1 MDWRGGWID
10 GRSGAAVAP
19 EAALERLASAR
30 VVLLGESHDRLADHL
45 WQAAVVAGFAERG
58 AAPMVGFEM
67 FPRRVQ
73 PVLDA
78 WSSGAL
84 DLDAFVAQSR
94 WAEVWGFDPALYR
107 PLLDLCCDRRLPM
120 IALNC
125 DRPLVSLV
133 GRDGWQ
139 ALPEEERS
147 WLTPA
152 APALPDY
159 RRYLFEI
166 TGGVR
171 PGRAAQAPED
181 PAFDRFVRAQQ
192 VWDRAFACAIAEALG
207 RNSCGPVVGIIG
219 RGHLEYGFGTPWQ
232 LADLGITD
240 VVIALPEPPDAAIVP
255 SDPPI
260 ADLVCRHP
268 QPQDEHA

>member
-1 MDWRGGWID
+1 MDWLGSWID
-10 GRSGAAVAP
+10 GRSGAEVVP
-19 EAALERLASAR
+19 EAALDRLASAR

-45 WQAAVVAGFAERG
+45 WQAAVVAGLADRG
-58 AAPMVGFEM
+58 TAPIVGFEM
-67 FPRRVQ
+67 FPRRAQ

-78 WSSGAL
+78 WSSGEL
-84 DLDAFVAQSR
+84 DLAEFLAHSR
-94 WAEVWGFDPALYR
+94 WAEVWGFDPSLYR
-107 PLLDLCCDRRLPM
+107 PLFDLCRDRRLPM
-120 IALNC
+120 VALNC
-125 DRPLVSLV
+125 DRPIVTRV

-139 ALPEEERS
+139 ALPEAERH
-147 WLTPA
+147 WFTPA
-152 APALPDY
+152 VDALPDY

-171 PGRAAQAPED
+171 PGRATQSPED

-192 VWDRAFACAIAEALG
+192 VWDRAFACAITEVLG
-207 RNSCGPVVGIIG
+207 RSAGGPVVGIIG

-240 VVIALPEPPDAAIVP
+240 VVVALPEPWDAPIVP
-255 SDPPI
+255 TDPPI

>member
-1 MDWRGGWID
+1 MDVCGGWID
-10 GRSGAAVAP
+10 GRSGATVAP
-19 EAALERLASAR
+19 EAALEQLASAR

-45 WQAAVVAGFAERG
+45 WQAAVVAGLAERG
-58 AAPMVGFEM
+58 AVPMVGFEM
-67 FPRRVQ
+67 FPRRAQ

-84 DLDAFVAQSR
+84 DLGAFLAQSR

-107 PLLDLCCDRRLPM
+107 PLLDLCRDRHLPM

-139 ALPEEERS
+139 ALPEEERC

-152 APALPDY
+152 APALPAY
-159 RRYLFEI
+159 HRYLFEI

-171 PGRAAQAPED
+171 PGRAAQSPED

-192 VWDRAFACAIAEALG
+192 VWDRAFACTIAEALG
-207 RNSCGPVVGIIG
+207 RAAGGPVVGIIG

-240 VVIALPEPPDAAIVP
+240 VVIALPEPWDAAIHP

-268 QPQDEHA
+268 QPQDEQA